1 MQCTYQINTETVWV
15 KPLFTVIATDHH
27 CSFRLLADA
36 IELRFRQRKNLCV
49 HGDHA
54 CLRVEAVLF
63 SAVHAVKGNF
73 CTVYWHWNDDLRL

>member
-1 MQCTYQINTETVWV
+1 MLCTYQINAETVWV
-15 KPLFTVIATDHH
+15 NPLFTVIATDHH

-54 CLRVEAVLF
+54 CLRVEAALF
-63 SAVHAVKGNF
+63 SAIHADWLGPAM
-73 CTVYWHWNDDLRL
+73 WRQIPSAAS